1 MTNDYVIDTYEYF
14 CQEMRDKA
22 IDELFYDDVELL
34 ADIIVDELGGDE
46 REYAQ
51 DIISMGFR
59 YAVYSQSDTAPEQ
72 KRDWFLK
79 IMYQLI
85 LEAPFLDRIL
95 DKKLEDMW
103 ERGDQP

>member
-1 MTNDYVIDTYEYF
+1 MSEYETESYEYF
-14 CQEMRDKA
+14 KEQMREQA
-22 IDELFYDDVELL
+22 IEEILYDDVGLL
-34 ADIIVDELGGDE
+34 VDLVVDELGGDE

-51 DIISMGFR
+51 DIISMGFS
-59 YAVYSQSDTAPEQ
+59 YAVYSQSDTVPEQ
-72 KRDWFLK
+72 KQDWFLK

-95 DKKLEDMW
+95 EKKFEDMW